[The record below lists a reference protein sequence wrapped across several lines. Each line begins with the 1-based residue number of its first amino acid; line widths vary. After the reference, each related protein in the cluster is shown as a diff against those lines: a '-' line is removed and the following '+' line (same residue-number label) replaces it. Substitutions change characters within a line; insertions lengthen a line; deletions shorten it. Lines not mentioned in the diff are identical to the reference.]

1 MLLAII
7 ENVFKFQ
14 IGTNEVTE
22 FILNND
28 TVTGTFVTGEEIR
41 GTASDESDTFIKATV
56 TGIPDIVTITND
68 GGLLNTN
75 DAIVLSGGGTNAIL
89 QVDNVGSGNITEILI
104 DDAGSGYAV
113 GDSISFSDG
122 SARSKSFSCQWWY
135 YNRKWNSG
143 RYIN

>member
-1 MLLAII
+1 M
-7 ENVFKFQ
+7 
-14 IGTNEVTE
+14 
-22 FILNND
+22 ND

-113 GDSISFSDG
+113 GDSILHLQVMDQP
-122 SARSKSFSCQWWY
+122 SAKVSVV
-135 YNRKWNSG
+135 NGGITTENG
-143 RYIN
+143 TVGYIN